1 MQKERPNMVLKITM
15 PFIDNVLN
23 FIKFRILEIN
33 SGYYII
39 PTWRTSYWRFLHV
52 EQNHFP
58 LNLVFGVR
66 ATHV

>member
-39 PTWRTSYWRFLHV
+39 PTWRTSY
-52 EQNHFP
+52 
-58 LNLVFGVR
+58 
-66 ATHV
+66 